1 MWIFVF
7 VYIGCII
14 YSFTKKVK
22 KLESKLGNEKS
33 TKINVG
39 K

>member
-14 YSFTKKVK
+14 LLQKKVK

-33 TKINVG
+33 TKINVE